1 MNILHLRDSSFLI
14 YDVDNVF
21 YKFQPCLIRIFTN
34 LLLFALVIKA
44 CLANSDFQ
52 QVLLLS
58 SSSLP
63 VPHDEKLNERADIS
77 SLAPFHP

>member
-1 MNILHLRDSSFLI
+1 
-14 YDVDNVF
+14 
-21 YKFQPCLIRIFTN
+21 
-34 LLLFALVIKA
+34 LLFALVIKA